1 MVTTVWERAETQT
14 GVSADPRTAKRRL
27 TVLIAVDHA
36 MLLDMLRIVLEPDC
50 DIVGIATTGATL
62 AEAAARLLPD
72 AILIDG
78 AIRPENPSGIP
89 AQSRVIHLAGKP
101 GDGPDSPRLLKA
113 GSVAELSRMMR
124 IIAGGTLGSGAGS
137 PGTGG
142 PGAGNP
148 GTGGPGNGNPGT
160 GAEALGQKAQEN
172 PISGLSARQK
182 EVLTLLVNGLPMKS
196 VAHRLRITPRT
207 VAFHK
212 YRTMEMLGL
221 RDNAELIRFAMHH
234 GLLDANAAA

>member
-89 AQSRVIHLAGKP
+89 AQTRVIHLAGKP

-137 PGTGG
+137 PGD
-142 PGAGNP
+142 GNP
-148 GTGGPGNGNPGT
+148 GN
-160 GAEALGQKAQEN
+160 GAETLGQKAQEN

>member
-89 AQSRVIHLAGKP
+89 AQTRVIHLAGKP

-124 IIAGGTLGSGAGS
+124 IIAGGTLGSGAG
-137 PGTGG
+137 G
-142 PGAGNP
+142 PGAAS
-148 GTGGPGNGNPGT
+148 PGNGNPGN
-160 GAEALGQKAQEN
+160 GAETLGQKAQEN

-234 GLLDANAAA
+234 GLLDASAAA

>member
-78 AIRPENPSGIP
+78 AIRPEDPSGIP
-89 AQSRVIHLAGKP
+89 AQTRVIHLAGKP

-124 IIAGGTLGSGAGS
+124 IIAGGTLGSGAG
-137 PGTGG
+137 G
-142 PGAGNP
+142 PGAAS
-148 GTGGPGNGNPGT
+148 PGNGNPGN
-160 GAEALGQKAQEN
+160 GAETLGQKAQEN

-234 GLLDANAAA
+234 GLLDASAAA

>member
-89 AQSRVIHLAGKP
+89 AQTRVIHLAGKP

-124 IIAGGTLGSGAGS
+124 IIAGGTLGSGAG
-137 PGTGG
+137 G
-142 PGAGNP
+142 PGAAS
-148 GTGGPGNGNPGT
+148 PGNGNPGN
-160 GAEALGQKAQEN
+160 GAETLGQKAQEN